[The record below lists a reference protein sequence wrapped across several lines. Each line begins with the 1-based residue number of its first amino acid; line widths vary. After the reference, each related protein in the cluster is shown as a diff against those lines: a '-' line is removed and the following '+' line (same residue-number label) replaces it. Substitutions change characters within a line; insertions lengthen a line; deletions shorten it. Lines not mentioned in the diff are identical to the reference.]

1 MQHQL
6 ISADFWRDKRVLIT
20 GHTGF
25 KGSWLGLWLSYLGA
39 RLTGVGLEPDTTPNL
54 FNQMELEQR
63 LERHHIADMRKA
75 QDITE
80 IVQACQPEVVFHLA
94 AQPLVRRSYTD
105 PLGTWATNV
114 QGSLHLLEALKL
126 LQDSCAVVMVTT
138 DKVYA
143 NQEWTHGYRETDR
156 LGGHDPYSASKAGAE
171 LAIAS
176 WRDSFCGNKHY
187 QNSSGDIN
195 RTSRKRD
202 RRWRLGCQ
210 PHRA

>member
-39 RLTGVGLEPDTTPNL
+39 RLTGVRTDTTPNL

-156 LGGHDPYSASKAGAE
+156 LGADPYSASK
-171 LAIAS
+171 LARSCIAS
-176 WRDSFCGNKHY
+176 WRVQFLRKQAIPDP
-187 QNSSGDIN
+187 SSGDIN